1 MNSKIISLYK
11 NKLSEINK
19 LSQTRKLVLTSR
31 NNNSVVTRN
40 EKTLISFSCN
50 DYLGL
55 SKNIEVIKASIR
67 ATKKYGSGSGASRL
81 VSGNNPLYEKLE
93 HLLATYKKS
102 EDACVFGSGYLT
114 NTGIIPALSS
124 NKDILLY
131 DELSHS
137 STNIGIK
144 LSSAKSMKF
153 KHNDSNHLESLL
165 KKHRQKYFHCF
176 IFTEGV
182 FSMDGD
188 RGKIKELAFLA
199 NKYDA
204 SIILDDAHGFGVLGN
219 GRGSLHEYTPIP
231 EILIQMGTLSKA
243 IGSYGGFVTASKTII
258 RLLHNKARSL
268 IYTTGLPPGS
278 LAASIKSLEIIMSN
292 SKITHKPYQ
301 YAKLFCEIAKLP
313 APESSIVSIIMH
325 SEENAIKA
333 SKLFEKYGYYIGAIR
348 PPTVP
353 KNTSRLRFTFSSAH
367 KKKDVI
373 NLAEH
378 AKNILKRLN

>member
-31 NNNSVVTRN
+31 NNNSIVTRN

-55 SKNIEVIKASIR
+55 SKNKEVIKASIR

-188 RGKIKELAFLA
+188 RGKIKELAFLS
-199 NKYDA
+199 NKYNA

-231 EILIQMGTLSKA
+231 EILVQMGTLSKA
-243 IGSYGGFVTASKTII
+243 IGSYGGFVIASKTII

-301 YAKLFCEIAKLP
+301 YAKLFCTIAKLP

>member
-31 NNNSVVTRN
+31 NNNSIVTRN
-40 EKTLISFSCN
+40 EKALISFSCN

-55 SKNIEVIKASIR
+55 SKNKEVIKASIR

-231 EILIQMGTLSKA
+231 EILVQMGTLSKA

-301 YAKLFCEIAKLP
+301 YAKLFCKIAKLP